1 MARGVIALQDH
12 RNEGKNQKN
21 TNAHKKR
28 EQIDRFSKFY
38 TLMHN
43 YKRTTAFHEWNKYG
57 NKLTIRRVDCM
68 CDQIKQ
74 FQIHKKKWE
83 KKQQQTSMH
92 TSTRKAKSNP
102 LTSSWDWADKINVR
116 VLLCVYVR
124 MSLFHCDHIAKMRKS
139 IHNSIDFV

>member
-43 YKRTTAFHEWNKYG
+43 YKRTTAFMNGTNMAINSPSDELIVCVTKSSNFKYTKRSEKR
-57 NKLTIRRVDCM
+57 NNSKHQCTRQPEKPNR
-68 CDQIKQ
+68 
-74 FQIHKKKWE
+74 IH
-83 KKQQQTSMH
+83 
-92 TSTRKAKSNP
+92 
-102 LTSSWDWADKINVR
+102 
-116 VLLCVYVR
+116 
-124 MSLFHCDHIAKMRKS
+124 
-139 IHNSIDFV
+139 